1 MNPFDLPVHPIVVHF
16 PIAMLAAAWV
26 CTLVASVTGRP
37 EWGER
42 TRLFELIGVATLP
55 VTIIAGFIDTRG
67 LGPIAERRW
76 DQPLIW
82 HVIVSLVFSAVF
94 AGHFFWRRRQPEVP
108 AYRSAAIDVVWVTLG
123 FWGFVLTGAIAGE
136 MVYAA

>member
-1 MNPFDLPVHPIVVHF
+1 MNPFDLPVHPIAVHF
-16 PIAMLAAAWV
+16 PLAMLAAAWV
-26 CTLVASVTGRP
+26 CTLVVTVTGRTV
-37 EWGER
+37 WADR
-42 TRLFELIGVATLP
+42 SRLFELIGVATLP

-82 HVIVSLVFSAVF
+82 HVIASLVFSAVF
-94 AGHFFWRRRQPEVP
+94 AGHFFWRRRQSEVP
-108 AYRSAAIDVVWVTLG
+108 TFRTAAIDVAWTTVGL
-123 FWGFVLTGAIAGE
+123 WGFVLAGAIAGE